1 MTTVATGRTVPGSPA
16 TPGSTDAAPS
26 EARA

>member
-1 MTTVATGRTVPGSPA
+1 MTTVATGRTVPGGPA
-16 TPGSTDAAPS
+16 TLPTADTAPP